1 MVRGMPSRPVE
12 LPVPCADVW
21 DWQLDGLCRG
31 YDSSVFFHPEG
42 ERGRARAM
50 RERKA
55 KEVCARCPVLAQ
67 CRSHA
72 LAANEPYGVWGG
84 MSAHDRADHYR
95 AAARLA

>member
-1 MVRGMPSRPVE
+1 MVRGVPSRPVE
-12 LPVPCADVW
+12 LPVPTADVW
-21 DWQLDGLCRG
+21 DWQLAGLCRG

-55 KEVCARCPVLAQ
+55 KDVCAQCPVVMQ

-84 MSAHDRADHYR
+84 MSAHDRAGHYR
-95 AAARLA
+95 AEPKLA